1 MHSECLNEQPLSS
14 LLIATKDGVTNYAYC
29 TWMAGHGDGCT
40 HVTAIFFGWNNKT
53 IQSNKLSLMEVLV
66 DL

>member
-40 HVTAIFFGWNNKT
+40 HVAAIFFGWNN
-53 IQSNKLSLMEVLV
+53 SENNPV
-66 DL
+66 